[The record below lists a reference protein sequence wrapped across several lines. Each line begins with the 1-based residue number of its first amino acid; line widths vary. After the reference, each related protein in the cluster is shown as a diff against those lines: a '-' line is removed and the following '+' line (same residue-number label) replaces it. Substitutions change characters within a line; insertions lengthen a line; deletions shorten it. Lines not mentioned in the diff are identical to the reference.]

1 MSVMMIKVA
10 PHLSLDEREL
20 GFSFIR
26 AAGPGG
32 QNVNKVSTAVQLRFD
47 VINSPSL
54 LPEQKH
60 RLIRLA
66 GKLVNTQGVLLI
78 EAKRYRS
85 QERNKTDAIE
95 RLVRLIQQAIR
106 KPKKRIP
113 TRPGKAARENRLKA
127 KKLHSEVK
135 KARKKEPLD

>member
-1 MSVMMIKVA
+1 MIKISS
-10 PHLSLDEREL
+10 HLFIDEKDIE
-20 GFSFIR
+20 FTFIR
-26 AAGPGG
+26 SSGPGG

-54 LPEQKH
+54 LPEQKQ

-66 GKLVNTQGVLLI
+66 GKLANAQGILLI
-78 EAKRYRS
+78 EAKRFRT

-95 RLVRLIQQAIR
+95 RLVRLIQQSIR

-127 KKLHSEVK
+127 KKLHSEIK
-135 KARKKEPLD
+135 KTRQKALLD

>member
-1 MSVMMIKVA
+1 MIIKVT
-10 PHLSLDEREL
+10 PHLSLNEREL
-20 GFSFIR
+20 EYSFIR

-47 VINSPSL
+47 VYNSLSL
-54 LPEQKH
+54 LPEQKQ
-60 RLIRLA
+60 RLVRLA

-85 QERNKTDAIE
+85 QDRNKSDATQ
-95 RLVRLIQQAIR
+95 RLIRLIQQAI
-106 KPKKRIP
+106 KKTKKRIP
-113 TRPGKAARENRLKA
+113 TRPGKAACENRLKA

-135 KARKKEPLD
+135 KTRKRTPLD

>member
-1 MSVMMIKVA
+1 MINIT
-10 PHLSLDEREL
+10 PNLSLDESEL

-26 AAGPGG
+26 SSGPGG

-47 VINSPSL
+47 VFNSPSL
-54 LPEQKH
+54 LPEQKQ

-66 GKLVNTQGVLLI
+66 GRLVNIQGVLLI

-85 QERNKTDAIE
+85 QERNKTDATE
-95 RLVRLIQQAIR
+95 RLVRLIQQAI
-106 KPKKRIP
+106 KKTKKRIP
-113 TRPGKAARENRLKA
+113 THPGKAARENRLKA

-135 KARKKEPLD
+135 KTRKKTPLD